1 MRCHRAILLVLV
13 AVLVSCARPAA
24 PTPEPPG
31 PDVPFPPTW
40 TPTTAVEST
49 PTATLVVLP
58 TPTWDGTPPP
68 PSLAEVPQIST
79 AKLYREIESDEYAI
93 VDVRNF
99 AAYKQAHIAAAVHIP
114 LEELS
119 DRAGELDGNKTVVCY
134 DLSPN
139 EFLSLTAAI
148 QLYDVGFTKIAV
160 LQGGL
165 QKWYS
170 DGYPI
175 EGTLLTPTPGAVSP
189 PWSITPLTT
198 TVPIATV
205 SSTSTRIAATS
216 TITPTATPAE

>member
-1 MRCHRAILLVLV
+1 MRCHRAILLTLI
-13 AVLVSCARPAA
+13 AVLVGCARPVA
-24 PTPEPPG
+24 PTLEAPG

-40 TPTTAVEST
+40 TPTTVVEST
-49 PTATLVVLP
+49 STATLVVLP

-68 PSLAEVPQIST
+68 PSAAEVPQIST

-99 AAYKQAHIAAAVHIP
+99 AAYKQAHIADAVHIP

-139 EFLSLTAAI
+139 EFLGVTAAI

-175 EGTLLTPTPGAVSP
+175 EGTLLTPTPGAASP
-189 PWSITPLTT
+189 PWSVTPLTT
-198 TVPIATV
+198 TVPTATV
-205 SSTSTRIAATS
+205 SRTPTRIAATS
-216 TITPTATPAE
+216 TMTPTATPEE